1 MADCSTPFPPRTKAT
16 DWASS
21 ILINI
26 SQFLGGKKGSGS
38 ALDWLICR
46 SSHYDLKDIWKKP
59 FPHNNYPSFL
69 VHGYTYRFLQDLS
82 RMAGHSSPLSTLV
95 NFYFS
100 FLKLVQI
107 TSFVS
112 IPRLKLLLPVLSH
125 PSCIGFLIS
134 S

>member
-1 MADCSTPFPPRTKAT
+1 MELQKNLFHCIMADCSTPFPPRTKAT

-69 VHGYTYRFLQDLS
+69 MHGYTYRFLQDLS
-82 RMAGHSSPLSTLV
+82 RMAGHSFFTFIYPS
-95 NFYFS
+95 
-100 FLKLVQI
+100 
-107 TSFVS
+107 
-112 IPRLKLLLPVLSH
+112 KLL
-125 PSCIGFLIS
+125 FLFFKAS
-134 S
+134 PDNLLCLNS